1 MARNKKKTYKTLL
14 SVLANGSTEQSRDL
28 LTKYSGENAQ
38 NVKDLEV
45 KLARLYATSTNKK
58 DIERAFAEIHPHKDF
73 ILKYVTAK
81 QEIKPLEAIH
91 EQVVKPIDGTE
102 TKKMVMVHDGYCNAN
117 GSEQTCSCP
126 KCMGYSNASG
136 EQPQSA
142 DKGNQNI
149 MVLGIVSVVA
159 ILGMVLYINKNK

>member
-1 MARNKKKTYKTLL
+1 MARNKNKTYKTLL
-14 SVLANGSTEQSRDL
+14 SVLANGSTEQARDL
-28 LTKYSGENAQ
+28 LTRHSGGDAQ
-38 NVKDLEV
+38 DVKDLEI
-45 KLARLYATSTNKK
+45 KLARVYATSSNKK
-58 DIERAFAEIHPHKDF
+58 DIEREFAQIHPHKDF

-81 QEIKPLEAIH
+81 EEIKPLEAIH
-91 EQVVKPIDGTE
+91 DQVVKPIENSG
-102 TKKMVMVHDGYCNAN
+102 TKKMVMVHDGYANAD
-117 GSEQTCSCP
+117 GCEQTCGCP

-136 EQPQSA
+136 EQPQSV